1 MRIKHTFA
9 DAFKWLIPKRVFQL
23 EWFKEGKTFLRYTLK
38 TTLNSIVD
46 RLEYRCCHLHSSGYC
61 NTIWFGQWHHYY
73 FYKQATWQHTSR
85 GWRNG
90 STGKSTGCSNR
101 GPGFCPQYPHG
112 DSLPPVTLS
121 PGDLKLSSGFSGHQT
136 HVWCTAILRGKTP
149 IYIKLK
155 QILKKK
161 TLQFTSKSYSQV
173 NVVIHYL
180 FRSFK
185 NTPVGCCSETIHGVC
200 DCSRL
205 PLKCCHG
212 MKL

>member
-1 MRIKHTFA
+1 MFSLETNAVFTNGTWLVFKCVCMCVGGVRWLSSKIVGCYSCRHT
-9 DAFKWLIPKRVFQL
+9 L
-23 EWFKEGKTFLRYTLK
+23 GLK
-38 TTLNSIVD
+38 TLFN
-46 RLEYRCCHLHSSGYC
+46 
-61 NTIWFGQWHHYY
+61 
-73 FYKQATWQHTSR
+73 
-85 GWRNG
+85 
-90 STGKSTGCSNR
+90 
-101 GPGFCPQYPHG
+101 PG
-112 DSLPPVTLS
+112 